1 MQSFLFG
8 NYLGMRLGSHMC
20 WVHSF
25 LSNYQFQLPFYTPTS
40 NRWDPSSLLLAIVS
54 SFNFGHPDVVLLLHH
69 GNLNFPM
76 TTDFGHLLIYLV
88 VICISS
94 FVKHPFK
101 CFAFVI
107 GFFLLSYIF
116 WTKFFFIYIY
126 IIFSPSPWLPF
137 HFLVFQRTEICNF
150 GKAQLISLFVYGLV
164 IFLITYGVLAYLK
177 IIFSHF
183 LMFTSRSLIVLAHK
197 CRSVIHF

>member
-1 MQSFLFG
+1 MDTPWSVSPITCCFQSFTAKNKALISIYCVFVNMQSFLFG

-88 VICISS
+88 VIHISS
-94 FVKHPFK
+94 FVKRPFK

-126 IIFSPSPWLPF
+126 NIFS
-137 HFLVFQRTEICNF
+137 
-150 GKAQLISLFVYGLV
+150 
-164 IFLITYGVLAYLK
+164 
-177 IIFSHF
+177 
-183 LMFTSRSLIVLAHK
+183 
-197 CRSVIHF
+197 